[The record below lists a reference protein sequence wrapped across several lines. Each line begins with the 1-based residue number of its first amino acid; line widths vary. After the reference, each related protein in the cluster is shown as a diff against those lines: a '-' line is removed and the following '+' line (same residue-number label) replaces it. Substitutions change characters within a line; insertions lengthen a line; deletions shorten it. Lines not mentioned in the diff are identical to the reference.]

1 MNRIKKIF
9 SDNLI
14 FVLLFIA
21 MVGVGLFF
29 YLNVMILDYQDKI
42 FAFSDFPK
50 EEERLLEDKNTVVIF
65 GAGMEPDGDMTE
77 HQLDRVK
84 TGLQVYRENKQIS
97 KILVTG
103 DSGSREDSETQAM
116 KKFLLEQAVEENNIF
131 VDPYG
136 YGTYESCYRL
146 SREFKIKSAIAVSQK
161 FHLPRIRY
169 TCQKLGTKIIGVSA
183 NLRDYKEDFLGPI
196 VRESLAR
203 VKAWLQ
209 VDIYRPN
216 PDEMIEAKL
225 GGY

>member
-1 MNRIKKIF
+1 VNRIKKIF

-21 MVGVGLFF
+21 LVGVGLFF

-42 FAFSDFPK
+42 FAFSDFPNEK
-50 EEERLLEDKNTVVIF
+50 EVLLEDKNTVVIF
-65 GAGMEPDGDMTE
+65 GAGMEPDGGMTE

-84 TGLQVYRENKQIS
+84 KGLQVYRENKQIS

-146 SREFKIKSAIAVSQK
+146 SREFNIRRSIAISQT

-169 TCQKLGTKIIGVSA
+169 ICGKLGTDIIGVSA
-183 NLRDYKEDFLGPI
+183 NLREYQNNFYGPI
-196 VRESLAR
+196 IRESLAR

-209 VDIYRPN
+209 VDIYRPS